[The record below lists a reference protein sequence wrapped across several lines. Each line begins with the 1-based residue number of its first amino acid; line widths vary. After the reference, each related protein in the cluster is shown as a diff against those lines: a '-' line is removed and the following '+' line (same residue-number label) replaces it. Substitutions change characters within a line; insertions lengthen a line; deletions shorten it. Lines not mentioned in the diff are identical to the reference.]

1 MHRALLKNKFLPGV
15 RASSLRWLMVYC
27 REHQV
32 SYSHAKFSKTKMEKV
47 AKSFKKRP
55 SLIRI
60 SDRKELTSEERKE
73 KEERKKRRRK
83 MERRGM
89 SCPPDPYP
97 NKRRLIRLINNGGC
111 LPEKLLE
118 LKTEI
123 RECKKSKSR
132 KCKRLKNK
140 YHYRNSLCIQ
150 LKNTKLPCLI

>member
-1 MHRALLKNKFLPGV
+1 
-15 RASSLRWLMVYC
+15 MVYC

-32 SYSHAKFSKTKMEKV
+32 SYGHAKFSKTKMEKV

-89 SCPPDPYP
+89 SCPPDPHP
-97 NKRRLIRLINNGGC
+97 KKRRLIRLINNGGC

-118 LKTEI
+118 L
-123 RECKKSKSR
+123 
-132 KCKRLKNK
+132 
-140 YHYRNSLCIQ
+140 
-150 LKNTKLPCLI
+150 